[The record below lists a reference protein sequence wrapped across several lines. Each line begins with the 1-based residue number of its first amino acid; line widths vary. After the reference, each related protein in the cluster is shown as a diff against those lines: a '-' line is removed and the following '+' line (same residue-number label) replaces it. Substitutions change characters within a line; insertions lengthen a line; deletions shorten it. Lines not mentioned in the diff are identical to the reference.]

1 MGLFDRFRGYKT
13 VGRVKVVNL
22 TTDQYYSWN
31 GNIYSSDIVRSALA
45 PYVKSIG
52 KLLATH
58 IRTTEKNGKQEART
72 NPDVYM
78 RFLLEEPN
86 PYMTGQKL
94 QERMAAQ
101 LKISKNAF
109 ALIERDGNG
118 TPVHLWPVACSSA
131 EAIED
136 AAGKL
141 YIRFTMERDCS
152 VFTFAYSD
160 LIHLS
165 EDVSMGS
172 VFGNSLMPALSP
184 LMEIVTTTDQGLVK
198 AVKNS
203 SVIRWLLQFKQ
214 KLRPEDVK
222 AATESFASQ
231 FLSVDNGTGVA
242 AVDTAADAKQI
253 QPHDYVPNS
262 AQTAQSKERIY
273 ALLNTNEKI
282 VTSSW
287 NETEWASYFEAEIE
301 PTLIAMQNEWTRKLF
316 TRRERAAGNRIIF
329 DASAIDSMTA
339 QTKLSFVQMVSRR
352 SLTPNEWRAMF
363 HWAPLEGGDEPLFWQ
378 DPGANS
384 AGNQ

>member
-1 MGLFDRFRGYKT
+1 MGLFDRLRGYKT
-13 VGRVKVVNL
+13 ISRVKVVNL
-22 TTDQYYSWN
+22 TQDQFYSWN
-31 GNIYSSDIVRSALA
+31 GSIYSSDIVRSALA

-52 KLLATH
+52 KMIASH
-58 IRTTEKNGKQEART
+58 IRETTKNGVTDKKV
-72 NPDVYM
+72 NPDMYM

-118 TPVHLWPVACSSA
+118 LPIHLWPIACSAA

-136 AAGKL
+136 MNGGL
-141 YIRFTMERDCS
+141 FIRFTMERNGQI
-152 VFTFAYSD
+152 FTFPYSD

-203 SVIRWLLQFKQ
+203 SIIKWLLKYNT
-214 KLRPEDVK
+214 KLRPEDMQK
-222 AATESFASQ
+222 ATTTFADS

-242 AVDTAADAKQI
+242 AVDTSADAVQI

-262 AQTAQSKERIY
+262 ATSAESKQRIY

-282 VTSSW
+282 VTSAW
-287 NETEWASYFEAEIE
+287 NETEWSSYFEAEIE
-301 PTLIAMQNEWTRKLF
+301 PTLIMMQNEWTRKLF

-339 QTKLSFVQMVSRR
+339 ATKLNFVQMVSRR
-352 SLTPNEWRAMF
+352 ALTPNEWRAMF
-363 HWAPLEGGDEPLFWQ
+363 HWAPIEGGDEPLFWQ
-378 DPGANS
+378 DPGANTS
-384 AGNQ
+384 QSK